1 MLLDNIALFLLI
13 VEKGSLAAAGREK
26 GLSPTTVSERLSAL
40 EAHYGVGL
48 LNRTTRSISLT
59 EEGRV
64 LLEGAKTVLAEVE
77 DLDTRI
83 RHGAETLSGPI
94 RISAPLD
101 TGRAVIS
108 DVIAGFLSRHPA
120 ITIDLSLSD
129 GYVDIVGRG
138 FDIAVRY
145 GTITDSTLRIR
156 PLGPVRRIV
165 CASPAY
171 LERKGVPDGPED
183 LLDHNCV
190 LMRFGFG
197 VDNVWHL
204 GSGPNE
210 HVITVRG
217 DRVSD
222 DGGLVRQWAL
232 SGYGIAMKS
241 EIDVGPDIKSGKL
254 VEILEAYRPPPAPL
268 QIMFPPGRAQ
278 PRRVRALAKEIQ
290 NAVAKRLSD

>member
-26 GLSPTTVSERLSAL
+26 GLSPTTVSERLAAL

-64 LLEGAKTVLAEVE
+64 LFDGAKTVLAEVE

-101 TGRAVIS
+101 TGRVVIS
-108 DVIAGFLSRHPA
+108 DVIAEFLARHPA

-165 CASPAY
+165 CASSAY
-171 LERKGVPDGPED
+171 LERNGVPAEPED

-190 LMRFGFG
+190 LMRFGSG
-197 VDNVWHL
+197 VDNIWHL
-204 GSGPNE
+204 GSGTNE

-268 QIMFPPGRAQ
+268 QIMYPPGRAQ
-278 PRRVRALAKEIQ
+278 PRRVRALAREIQ
-290 NAVAKRLSD
+290 RAVTSRLSG